1 MKYIKLF
8 ENIDWDWMDEDESD
22 IPYEF
27 NDNENFYNFLVDN
40 KVLDQFI
47 YNFDNYK
54 LKEMNYSELLHRNKN
69 DYILWA
75 FAWDE
80 TPEGHDFWLNLNY
93 KWIDFLH
100 TNNILENKNENKFK
114 IGEYAIWKP
123 FNNERVKILDITD
136 NRTIWIQDKHG
147 NIGEWLIR
155 DFIPEIEYLQK
166 NYNL

>member
-27 NDNENFYNFLVDN
+27 NDNEKFYNFLVDN

-75 FAWDE
+75 FAWAE
-80 TPEGHDFWLNLNY
+80 TPEGHDFWSKLNY
-93 KWIDFLH
+93 KWLH
-100 TNNILENKNENKFK
+100 TNKILENKNENKFK

-136 NRTIWIQDKHG
+136 NRTIWIKDKNG